1 MIKFNRPA
9 PPPFLAENYK
19 QWGREHKQR
28 RDSNPSA
35 AFQWKSHQGQRV
47 NELILQALDVVAKQ
61 HCAFCDGY
69 PLGTFARR
77 TIEHFRPVSRYPRLA
92 YVWHNLFV
100 CCDICQS
107 AKLEAFDKHLL
118 KPDRED
124 YAFERYFIINYKS
137 GELEAN
143 PAASETEQQCA
154 RLTIEIYGLNRYG
167 RPQSRLRAYRD
178 YQQLANQGYT
188 LDDFPYRFFLV

>member
-1 MIKFNRPA
+1 MIKFDRPA
-9 PPPFLAENYK
+9 PPTFLAENYK
-19 QWGREHKQR
+19 RWGREHQQR
-28 RDSNPSA
+28 RVRNPSA
-35 AFQWKSHQGQRV
+35 AFQWKSYQGQRV

-107 AKLEAFDKHLL
+107 AKLEAFDKRLL
-118 KPDRED
+118 KPDRAD
-124 YAFERYFIINYKS
+124 YTFERYFIINYKS

-143 PAASETEQQCA
+143 PAASETEQQRA
-154 RLTIEIYGLNRYG
+154 HLTIEIYGLNRYG

>member
-1 MIKFNRPA
+1 MIKFDRPA
-9 PPPFLAENYK
+9 PPAFLQENYK
-19 QWGREHKQR
+19 QWGHEHKRR
-28 RDSNPSA
+28 RDEMAGAP
-35 AFQWKSHQGQRV
+35 FQWKSYQGLRV

-100 CCDICQS
+100 GCDICQS
-107 AKLEAFDKHLL
+107 AKREQFDKRLL
-118 KPDRED
+118 KPDVVD
-124 YAFERYFIINYKS
+124 YAFERYFIINFKN

-143 PAASETEQQCA
+143 PAASEVDQQRA
-154 RLTIEIYGLNRYG
+154 NLTITFYGLNNFG

-178 YQQLANQGYT
+178 YQQLVDQGYT
-188 LDDFPYRFFLV
+188 LDDFPYRFFLT